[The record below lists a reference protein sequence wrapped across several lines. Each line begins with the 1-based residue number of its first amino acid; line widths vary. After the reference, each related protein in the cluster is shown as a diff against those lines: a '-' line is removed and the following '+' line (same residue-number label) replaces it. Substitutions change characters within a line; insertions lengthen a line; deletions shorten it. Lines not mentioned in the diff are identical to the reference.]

1 MRSGY
6 VRGIANLS
14 VISALAGLLA
24 ACGGGGMS
32 LGNFGSSS
40 SPVTTEPGVE
50 PEMPATIKSQ
60 ELVGKWGLASFQ
72 NPNDRARTE
81 KQAAAQCKQ
90 PYVIGAGQSGGDLEE
105 LCARHRRRGI
115 HPALAAARHP
125 SMGKIHHPRRAR
137 KVSARQ
143 PPRHHRADRRRLQ
156 PLRRQM
162 EPLLRHRRELHGD
175 RRRDGVIS
183 LFASPRVRGE
193 AASHRKMRCG

>member
-90 PYVIGAGQSGGDLEE
+90 PYVIGARQSAGVGMHLADPAPPPE
-105 LCARHRRRGI
+105 LRVKGS
-115 HPALAAARHP
+115 PT
-125 SMGKIHHPRRAR
+125 GK
-137 KVSARQ
+137 
-143 PPRHHRADRRRLQ
+143 HHRGPPAPPAGEHDHEIVSFDPRTPLTRFTTHDAPTGRLHSAQ
-156 PLRRQM
+156 L
-162 EPLLRHRRELHGD
+162 
-175 RRRDGVIS
+175 S
-183 LFASPRVRGE
+183 
-193 AASHRKMRCG
+193 CGH